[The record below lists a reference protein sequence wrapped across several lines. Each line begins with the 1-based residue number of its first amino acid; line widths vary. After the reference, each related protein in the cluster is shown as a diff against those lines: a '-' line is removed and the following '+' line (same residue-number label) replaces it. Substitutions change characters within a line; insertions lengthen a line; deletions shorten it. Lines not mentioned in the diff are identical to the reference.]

1 MKEAICSTNTGSVRR
16 GKGALTVSGS
26 LVAVLAGLACVTPA
40 AAQTDAETEAVST
53 ASPAENPAENIGDI
67 VVTAQRREESLS
79 KVPVSVSAFN
89 SEMLQDRNVSS
100 EQDLAALVPGLIVKS
115 GQNSNQISFTLRG
128 QTLDPFSGSSP
139 AVLTY
144 INEAPQSAGNTSTA
158 FFDFSSVQVL
168 KGPQGTLFGRNATG
182 GAILYETTKPGDV
195 FGGYATIKGGERD
208 YIQLQGALDIPLS
221 EAVRVR
227 LAGDWNKQ
235 DGYIR
240 NARTG
245 STLGDTDAVS
255 GRVTLVIE
263 PSSGFKNTTVAQY
276 SDFGGSEGAGGLYS
290 YHACGETNNGYT
302 LTATLDCVYGLN
314 SPFAPTLGD
323 GPEGEGTWP
332 GAVPGYLAWQQQHP
346 YEVWLSYDLPHKAH
360 TAFVTNTTELE
371 IGDDLTLKNIFN
383 WADAFARTPGILSG
397 SPFGSLNLYNR
408 SGLGN
413 GRPGGEEFSVKAIS
427 NELQLQGKSGA
438 LEYIVGAFYSDTKK
452 REYIPVIVGDELAT
466 PLADIAYFYN
476 QRSES
481 KALFAQLS
489 YELTD
494 KLKATAGGR
503 YTWETARLDQIEGSL
518 FNLTGTTPLRQ
529 KAKLKD
535 PSWTFNLQ
543 YQIDSSNMVYFSQ
556 RGSFRAG
563 GFNGAVVPF
572 NDTNFFK
579 NETTYDFELGY
590 KFAGYLGDMPTRFNI
605 AAYRQIVKNAQHS
618 IYALVGGNP
627 AAFTVNVPEK
637 RIQGFEFDGNFKP
650 ASWFEFGF
658 SGAYTDAKF
667 TKNVVDLSAA
677 TGVAGLTIPFD
688 TYTDAPKW
696 AGSVYTVIG
705 LPVPEDL
712 GEVNLRTDVF
722 GQTKTYFSNNEGSI
736 TPRTQLPGYVTVDMR
751 LSWDDISGSGF
762 SAAIYAKNLFDKL
775 YYNSGYVEGASG
787 GFNTAIWGEPQT
799 FGAEIS
805 VKF

>member
-1 MKEAICSTNTGSVRR
+1 MDLKRQLSVGACFLAIAAGMP
-16 GKGALTVSGS
+16 ALAQNVPEQGGERAADN
-26 LVAVLAGLACVTPA
+26 VPA
-40 AAQTDAETEAVST
+40 TS
-53 ASPAENPAENIGDI
+53 DI
-67 VVTAQRREESLS
+67 IVTAQRRSESLS

-89 SEMLQDRNVSS
+89 ADMLQQRNVSS

-195 FGGYATIKGGERD
+195 YGGYATIKGGERN
-208 YIQLQGALDIPLS
+208 YIQLQGAIDIPLS
-221 EAVRVR
+221 DSLKVR
-227 LAGDWNKQ
+227 LAGDYNKQ

-240 NARTG
+240 NANTG
-245 STLGDTDAVS
+245 STLGDTDALS
-255 GRVTLVIE
+255 GRITVVFE
-263 PSSGFKNTTVAQY
+263 PSSTFKNTIVAQY

-323 GPEGEGTWP
+323 GPMGEGTWP
-332 GAVPGYLAWQQQHP
+332 GAVPGYLAWQQAHP

-360 TAFVTNTTELE
+360 AAYVTNTTEIEL
-371 IGDDLTLKNIFN
+371 GDNLKLKNIFN
-383 WADAFARTPGILSG
+383 YADAFARTPGILSG

-413 GRPGGEEFSVKAIS
+413 GRPGGEEFSTKAIS
-427 NELQLQGKSGA
+427 NEIQLQGTSGA
-438 LEYIVGAFYSDTKK
+438 LEYIVGAFYSWTKK
-452 REYIPVIVGDELAT
+452 QEYIPVIVGDELAT
-466 PLADIAYFYN
+466 PLADIAYNYH
-476 QRSES
+476 QKSES
-481 KALFAQLS
+481 KAVFAQLT
-489 YELTD
+489 YALTD
-494 KLKATAGGR
+494 QLKVSAGGR
-503 YTWETARLDQIEGSL
+503 YTWETAGLDQIQGSL
-518 FNLTGTTPLRQ
+518 FNLDGSTPMKQ
-529 KAKLKD
+529 KAKLHD

-543 YQIDSSNMVYFSQ
+543 YQINPQNMVYFAQ

-572 NDTNFFK
+572 NNTNFFD

-590 KFAGYLGDMPTRFNI
+590 KFVGNVGGVRSRFNV
-605 AAYRQIVKNAQHS
+605 ALYRQIVKDAQHS

-637 RIQGFEFDGNFKP
+637 RIQGVEFDGNFQL

-705 LPVPEDL
+705 LPVPAEL
-712 GEVNLRTDVF
+712 GEVKLRTDVF
-722 GQTKTYFSNNEGSI
+722 GQKKTFFSNNEGSI

-751 LSWDDISGSGF
+751 LSWDNVAGSKL
-762 SAAIYAKNLFDKL
+762 SVAAYAKNLFDKL

-799 FGAEIS
+799 FGAE
-805 VKF
+805 VTYKF

>member
-1 MKEAICSTNTGSVRR
+1 MLKRQLAAGV
-16 GKGALTVSGS
+16 GMMALA
-26 LVAVLAGLACVTPA
+26 VAVPVSAQEA
-40 AAQTDAETEAVST
+40 AEQASGGTADSA
-53 ASPAENPAENIGDI
+53 ASPNNDI
-67 VVTAQRREESLS
+67 IVTAQRRSESLS
-79 KVPVSVSAFN
+79 KVPVSVSALTAD
-89 SEMLQDRNVSS
+89 MLQERNVSS
-100 EQDLAALVPGLIVKS
+100 EQDLAAVVPGLIVKS

-195 FGGYATIKGGERD
+195 YGGYLTVKGGERD
-208 YIQLQGALDIPLS
+208 YIQVQGAIDLPLS
-221 EAVRVR
+221 DSLKVR
-227 LAGDWNKQ
+227 LAADYNKQ

-240 NARTG
+240 NAKTG
-245 STLGDTDAVS
+245 STLGDTDALS
-255 GRVTLVIE
+255 GRITVVFE
-263 PSSGFKNTTVAQY
+263 PSSSFKNTIVAQY
-276 SDFGGSEGAGGLYS
+276 SDFGGTEGAGGLYS

-302 LTATLDCVYGLN
+302 LTSTLDCVYGLN

-323 GPEGEGTWP
+323 GPEGDGTWP

-360 TAFVTNTTELE
+360 AAFVTNTTEVEL
-371 IGDDLTLKNIFN
+371 GDSLTLKNIFN
-383 WADAFARTPGILSG
+383 YADAFARTPGILSG

-408 SGLGN
+408 TGLGN
-413 GRPGGEEFSVKAIS
+413 GPPGGEEFSTKAVS
-427 NELQLQGKSGA
+427 NELQLQGTSGA
-438 LEYIVGAFYSDTKK
+438 LEYIVGAFYSWSKK
-452 REYIPVIVGDELAT
+452 REYIPVIVGSELPT
-466 PLADIAYFYN
+466 PLADIAYNYH

-481 KALFAQLS
+481 KAVFAQLT
-489 YELTD
+489 YALTD
-494 KLKATAGGR
+494 QLKVSAGGR
-503 YTWETARLDQIEGSL
+503 YTWETAGLDQIRGSL
-518 FNLTGTTPLRQ
+518 FNLNGDTPLKQ
-529 KAKLKD
+529 KAKLHD

-543 YQIDSSNMVYFSQ
+543 YQIDSNNMVYFAQ

-572 NDTNFFK
+572 NNTNFFD
-579 NETTYDFELGY
+579 NENTYDFELGY
-590 KFAGYLGDMPTRFNI
+590 KFAGSLGDVRTRLNV
-605 AAYRQIVKNAQHS
+605 ALYRQYVKHAQHS
-618 IYALVGGNP
+618 IYALVNGNP

-637 RIQGFEFDGNFKP
+637 RIQGVEFDGNFNIAP
-650 ASWFEFGF
+650 WLEFGF

-667 TKNVVDLSAA
+667 TKNVVDLSSA

-696 AGSVYTVIG
+696 AGSVYTVVG
-705 LPVPEDL
+705 LPIPEEL
-712 GEVNLRTDVF
+712 GELKWRTDVF

-751 LSWDDISGSGF
+751 LSWDKISGSNF
-762 SAAIYAKNLFDKL
+762 SVAAYVKNLFDKL

-799 FGAEIS
+799 FGAE
-805 VKF
+805 VTYRF

>member
-1 MKEAICSTNTGSVRR
+1 MILKRQLALGVGIAALVTGMPAI
-16 GKGALTVSGS
+16 
-26 LVAVLAGLACVTPA
+26 
-40 AAQTDAETEAVST
+40 AQTAPEQAADQPSNPDALI
-53 ASPAENPAENIGDI
+53 PGDI
-67 VVTAQRREESLS
+67 IVTAQRRSESLS
-79 KVPVSVSAFN
+79 RVPVSVSAF
-89 SEMLQDRNVSS
+89 SAETLQARNVTS
-100 EQDLAALVPGLIVKS
+100 EQDLAALSPGLIVKS

-144 INEAPQSAGNTSTA
+144 INEAPASVGNTATA
-158 FFDFSSVQVL
+158 FFDYSSVQVL

-182 GAILYETTKPGDV
+182 GAILYETTKPGDD
-195 FGGYATIKGGERD
+195 FGGYASIRGGERN
-208 YIQLQGALDIPLS
+208 YIQVQGAIDIPVS
-221 EAVRVR
+221 EAIKVR
-227 LAGDWNKQ
+227 LAGDYNKQ

-245 STLGDTDAVS
+245 STLGDTDALS
-255 GRVTLVIE
+255 GRITLVIE

-276 SDFGGSEGAGGLYS
+276 SDFGGTEGAGGLYS
-290 YHACGETNNGYT
+290 YHACGETNNGYQ

-314 SPFAPTLGD
+314 SPFAPTLGN

-332 GAVPGYLAWQQQHP
+332 GAVPGYLAWQQQNP
-346 YEVWLSYDLPHKAH
+346 YKVWLSYDLPHKAH
-360 TAFVTNTTELE
+360 AAFVTNTTEIEL
-371 IGDDLTLKNIFN
+371 GDDLTLKNIFN

-413 GRPGGEEFSVKAIS
+413 GRPGGEEFSTRAIS

-438 LEYIVGAFYSDTKK
+438 LEYIVGAFYSNTKK
-452 REYIPVIVGDELAT
+452 KEYIPVIVGDELPT

-476 QRSES
+476 QRAES
-481 KALFAQLS
+481 KAVFAQLT

-494 KLKATAGGR
+494 KLKVAAGGR
-503 YTWETARLDQIEGSL
+503 YTWETAKLDQIAGSL
-518 FNLTGTTPLRQ
+518 FNLTGATPLKQ
-529 KAKLKD
+529 KAKLHD

-543 YQIDSSNMVYFSQ
+543 YQINPDNMVYFAQ

-572 NDTNFFK
+572 NNTNFFD

-590 KFAGYLGDMPTRFNI
+590 KFAGRLGDMPARFNV
-605 AAYRQIVKNAQHS
+605 AAYRQIVKKAQHS
-618 IYALVGGNP
+618 IYALVAGNP

-637 RIQGFEFDGNFKP
+637 RIQGVEFDGNFQVLP
-650 ASWFEFGF
+650 WLELGF

-667 TKNVVDLSAA
+667 TKNIVDLSAA

-696 AGSVYTVIG
+696 AGSVYGVIG
-705 LPVPEDL
+705 IPIPEEM
-712 GEVNLRTDVF
+712 GEVKLRTDVF

-751 LSWDDISGSGF
+751 LSWDNISGSGF
-762 SAAIYAKNLFDKL
+762 SAAVFAKNLFDKL

-799 FGAEIS
+799 FGAEATF
-805 VKF
+805 KF

>member
-1 MKEAICSTNTGSVRR
+1 MKMKWQLAVGAGIV
-16 GKGALTVSGS
+16 ALT
-26 LVAVLAGLACVTPA
+26 AGMPA
-40 AAQTDAETEAVST
+40 FGQEAATQAGDST
-53 ASPAENPAENIGDI
+53 ANTTPNAGDI
-67 VVTAQRREESLS
+67 IVTAQRRSESLS

-89 SEMLQDRNVSS
+89 AEMLQERNVSS

-195 FGGYATIKGGERD
+195 YGGYLTVKGGERS
-208 YIQLQGALDIPLS
+208 YIQVQGAIDIPVSDSLKI
-221 EAVRVR
+221 R
-227 LAGDWNKQ
+227 LAGDYNKQ

-240 NARTG
+240 NANTG
-245 STLGDTDAVS
+245 STLGDTDALS
-255 GRVTLVIE
+255 GRITVVFD
-263 PSSGFKNTTVAQY
+263 PSSSFKNTIVAQY
-276 SDFGGSEGAGGLYS
+276 SDFGGTEGAGGLYS

-323 GPEGEGTWP
+323 GPMGPGTWP

-360 TAFVTNTTELE
+360 AAFVTNTTEVELRD
-371 IGDDLTLKNIFN
+371 GLKLKNIFN
-383 WADAFARTPGILSG
+383 YADAFARTPGILSG

-408 SGLGN
+408 TGLGS
-413 GRPGGEEFSVKAIS
+413 GPPGGEEFSTSAIS
-427 NELQLQGKSGA
+427 NELQLQGQSGA
-438 LEYIVGAFYSDTKK
+438 LEYIVGAFYSKTKK
-452 REYIPVIVGDELAT
+452 KEYIPVIVGDELT
-466 PLADIAYFYN
+466 PPLADIAYFYH

-481 KALFAQLS
+481 KAVFAQLT
-489 YELTD
+489 YNVTD
-494 KLKATAGGR
+494 QLKIAAGGR
-503 YTWETARLDQIEGSL
+503 YTWETAGLDQITGSL
-518 FNLTGTTPLRQ
+518 FNLSGSTPLKQ
-529 KAKLKD
+529 KAKLHD
-535 PSWTFNLQ
+535 PSWTFNVQ
-543 YQIDSSNMVYFSQ
+543 YQIDPQNMVYFAQ

-590 KFAGYLGDMPTRFNI
+590 KFAGDLGNVRSRFNI
-605 AAYRQIVKNAQHS
+605 ALYRQIVKDAQHS
-618 IYALVGGNP
+618 IYALVNGNP

-637 RIQGFEFDGNFKP
+637 RIQGVEFDGNFQLAP
-650 ASWFEFGF
+650 WLEFGF

-667 TKNVVDLSAA
+667 TKNVVDLSSA

-696 AGSVYTVIG
+696 AGSVYTVIS
-705 LPVPEDL
+705 LPVPQDL
-712 GEVNLRTDVF
+712 GEVKLRTDVF
-722 GQTKTYFSNNEGSI
+722 GQKKTYFSNNEGSI

-751 LSWDDISGSGF
+751 LSWDNISGSNF
-762 SAAIYAKNLFDKL
+762 SVAAYAKNLFDKL

-799 FGAEIS
+799 FGAE
-805 VKF
+805 VTYKF

>member
-1 MKEAICSTNTGSVRR
+1 MRKWHLAAGVGVIALATAVPVWAQEAPEQTRA
-16 GKGALTVSGS
+16 GA
-26 LVAVLAGLACVTPA
+26 
-40 AAQTDAETEAVST
+40 AEGA
-53 ASPAENPAENIGDI
+53 ASPVDDI
-67 VVTAQRREESLS
+67 IVTAQRRSESAS
-79 KVPVSVSAFN
+79 KVPVSVAALTA
-89 SEMLQDRNVSS
+89 EMLQDRNVSS
-100 EQDLAALVPGLIVKS
+100 EQDLAAVVPGLIVKS

-195 FGGYATIKGGERD
+195 YGGYLTVKGGERN
-208 YIQLQGALDIPLS
+208 YIQVQGAIDLPLS
-221 EAVRVR
+221 DSLKVR
-227 LAGDWNKQ
+227 LAADYNKQ

-240 NARTG
+240 NAKTG
-245 STLGDTDAVS
+245 STLGDTDALS
-255 GRVTLVIE
+255 GRITVVFE
-263 PSSGFKNTTVAQY
+263 PSSGFKNTIVAQY
-276 SDFGGSEGAGGLYS
+276 SDFGGTEGAGGLYS

-302 LTATLDCVYGLN
+302 LTSTLDCVYGLN

-323 GPEGEGTWP
+323 GPEGDGTWP

-360 TAFVTNTTELE
+360 AAFVTNTTEIEL
-371 IGDDLTLKNIFN
+371 GDSLTLKNIFN
-383 WADAFARTPGILSG
+383 YADAFARTPGILSG

-408 SGLGN
+408 TGLGN
-413 GRPGGEEFSVKAIS
+413 GPPGGEEFSTKAVS
-427 NELQLQGKSGA
+427 NELQLQGTSGA
-438 LEYIVGAFYSDTKK
+438 LEYIVGAFYSWSKK
-452 REYIPVIVGDELAT
+452 TEYIPVIVGSELPT
-466 PLADIAYFYN
+466 PLADIAYNYH

-481 KALFAQLS
+481 KAVFAQLT
-489 YELTD
+489 YALTD
-494 KLKATAGGR
+494 RLKVTAGGR
-503 YTWETARLDQIEGSL
+503 YTWETAELDQITGSL
-518 FNLTGTTPLRQ
+518 FNLGGNTPLKQ
-529 KAKLKD
+529 KAKLHD

-543 YQIDSSNMVYFSQ
+543 YQIDSDNMIYFAQ

-572 NDTNFFK
+572 NNTNFFD
-579 NETTYDFELGY
+579 NENTYDFELGY
-590 KFAGYLGDMPTRFNI
+590 KFAGLLGDVRSRLNI
-605 AAYRQIVKNAQHS
+605 ALYRQYVKDAQHS
-618 IYALVGGNP
+618 IYALVNGNP

-637 RIQGFEFDGNFKP
+637 RIQGVEFDGNFQIAP
-650 ASWFEFGF
+650 WLEFGF

-667 TKNVVDLSAA
+667 TKNIVDLSSA

-688 TYTDAPKW
+688 TYTDAPEW

-705 LPVPEDL
+705 LPIPEEL
-712 GEVNLRTDVF
+712 GELKWRTDVF
-722 GQTKTYFSNNEGSI
+722 GQTKTYFSNNAGSI

-751 LSWDDISGSGF
+751 LSWENISGSKL
-762 SAAIYAKNLFDKL
+762 SAAAYVKNLFDKL

-799 FGAEIS
+799 FGAELTYR
-805 VKF
+805 F

>member
-1 MKEAICSTNTGSVRR
+1 MNLKRHLAVGVGVMALAAGMPAFGQDAAEQSGGTSV
-16 GKGALTVSGS
+16 
-26 LVAVLAGLACVTPA
+26 
-40 AAQTDAETEAVST
+40 D
-53 ASPAENPAENIGDI
+53 SPSNNNDI
-67 VVTAQRREESLS
+67 IVTAQRRSESLS

-89 SEMLQDRNVSS
+89 ADMLQERNVSS

-195 FGGYATIKGGERD
+195 YGGYLTVKGGERN
-208 YIQLQGALDIPLS
+208 YIQVQGAIDIPVSDSLKI
-221 EAVRVR
+221 R
-227 LAGDWNKQ
+227 LAGDYNKQ

-240 NARTG
+240 NANTG
-245 STLGDTDAVS
+245 STLGDTDALS
-255 GRVTLVIE
+255 GRITVVFE
-263 PSSGFKNTTVAQY
+263 PSSSFKNSIVAQY
-276 SDFGGSEGAGGLYS
+276 SDFGGTEGAGGLYS

-302 LTATLDCVYGLN
+302 LTATLDCVYGMN

-323 GPEGEGTWP
+323 GPMGPGTWP

-360 TAFVTNTTELE
+360 AAFVTNTTEIEL
-371 IGDDLTLKNIFN
+371 GDDLKLKNIFN
-383 WADAFARTPGILSG
+383 YADAFARTPGILSG

-408 SGLGN
+408 TGLGN
-413 GRPGGEEFSVKAIS
+413 GRPGGEEFSTKAVS
-427 NELQLQGKSGA
+427 NELQLQGQSGA
-438 LEYIVGAFYSDTKK
+438 LEYIVGAFYSKSKK
-452 REYIPVIVGDELAT
+452 KEYIPVIVGDELT
-466 PLADIAYFYN
+466 PPLADIAYFYH

-481 KALFAQLS
+481 KAVFAQLT
-489 YELTD
+489 YNVTD
-494 KLKATAGGR
+494 QLKIAAGGR
-503 YTWETARLDQIEGSL
+503 YTWETAGLDQITGSL
-518 FNLTGTTPLRQ
+518 FNLNGSTPLKQ
-529 KAKLKD
+529 KAKLHD
-535 PSWTFNLQ
+535 PSWTFNIQ
-543 YQIDSSNMVYFSQ
+543 YQIDPQNMIYFAQ

-590 KFAGYLGDMPTRFNI
+590 KFAGNLGNVRSRFNI
-605 AAYRQIVKNAQHS
+605 ALYRQIVKDAQHS
-618 IYALVGGNP
+618 IYALVNGNP

-637 RIQGFEFDGNFKP
+637 RIQGVEFDGNFQLAP
-650 ASWFEFGF
+650 WFEFGF

-667 TKNVVDLSAA
+667 TKNVVDLSSA

-696 AGSVYTVIG
+696 AGSVYTVIS
-705 LPVPEDL
+705 LPVPQDL
-712 GEVNLRTDVF
+712 GEVKLRTDVF
-722 GQTKTYFSNNEGSI
+722 GQKKTYFSNNEGSI

-751 LSWDDISGSGF
+751 LSWDNISGSNF
-762 SAAIYAKNLFDKL
+762 SVAAYAKNLFDKL

-799 FGAEIS
+799 FGAE
-805 VKF
+805 VTYKF

>member
-1 MKEAICSTNTGSVRR
+1 MDLKRQLSVGACFLAIVAGMP
-16 GKGALTVSGS
+16 ALAQNVPEQDGERAADN
-26 LVAVLAGLACVTPA
+26 VPA
-40 AAQTDAETEAVST
+40 TS
-53 ASPAENPAENIGDI
+53 DI
-67 VVTAQRREESLS
+67 IVTAQRRSESLS

-89 SEMLQDRNVSS
+89 ADMLQQRNVSS

-195 FGGYATIKGGERD
+195 YGGYATIKGGERN
-208 YIQLQGALDIPLS
+208 YIQLQGAIDIPLS
-221 EAVRVR
+221 DSLKVR
-227 LAGDWNKQ
+227 LAGDYNKQ

-240 NARTG
+240 NANTG
-245 STLGDTDAVS
+245 STLGDTDALS
-255 GRVTLVIE
+255 GRITVVFE
-263 PSSGFKNTTVAQY
+263 PSSTFKNTIVAQY

-323 GPEGEGTWP
+323 GPMGEGTWP
-332 GAVPGYLAWQQQHP
+332 GAVPGYLAWQQAHP

-360 TAFVTNTTELE
+360 AAYVTNTTEIEL
-371 IGDDLTLKNIFN
+371 GDDLKLKNIFN
-383 WADAFARTPGILSG
+383 YADAFARTPGILSG

-413 GRPGGEEFSVKAIS
+413 GRPGGEEFSTKAIS
-427 NELQLQGKSGA
+427 NEIQLQGTSGA
-438 LEYIVGAFYSDTKK
+438 LEYIVGAFYSWTKK
-452 REYIPVIVGDELAT
+452 QEYIPVIVGDELAT
-466 PLADIAYFYN
+466 PLADIAYNYH
-476 QRSES
+476 QKSES
-481 KALFAQLS
+481 KAVFAQLT
-489 YELTD
+489 YALTD
-494 KLKATAGGR
+494 QLKVSAGGR
-503 YTWETARLDQIEGSL
+503 YTWETAGLDQIQGSL
-518 FNLTGTTPLRQ
+518 FNLDGSTPMKQ
-529 KAKLKD
+529 KAKLHD

-543 YQIDSSNMVYFSQ
+543 YQINPQNMVYFAQ

-572 NDTNFFK
+572 NNTNFFG

-590 KFAGYLGDMPTRFNI
+590 KFAGNVGGVRSRFNV
-605 AAYRQIVKNAQHS
+605 ALYRQIVKDAQHS

-637 RIQGFEFDGNFKP
+637 RIQGVEFDGNFQL

-705 LPVPEDL
+705 LPVPAEL
-712 GEVNLRTDVF
+712 GEVKLRTDVF
-722 GQTKTYFSNNEGSI
+722 GQKKTFFSNNEGSI

-751 LSWDDISGSGF
+751 LSWDNVAGSKL
-762 SAAIYAKNLFDKL
+762 SVAAYAKNLFDKL

-799 FGAEIS
+799 FGAE
-805 VKF
+805 VTYKF

>member
-1 MKEAICSTNTGSVRR
+1 MDLKRQLSVGACFLAIVAGMP
-16 GKGALTVSGS
+16 ALAQNIPEQGGEKAADNV
-26 LVAVLAGLACVTPA
+26 PA
-40 AAQTDAETEAVST
+40 TS
-53 ASPAENPAENIGDI
+53 DI
-67 VVTAQRREESLS
+67 IVTAQRRSESLS

-89 SEMLQDRNVSS
+89 ADMLQQRNVSS

-195 FGGYATIKGGERD
+195 YGGYATIKGGERN
-208 YIQLQGALDIPLS
+208 YIQLQGAIDIPLS
-221 EAVRVR
+221 DSLKVR
-227 LAGDWNKQ
+227 LAGDYNKQ

-240 NARTG
+240 NANTG
-245 STLGDTDAVS
+245 STLGDTDALS
-255 GRVTLVIE
+255 GRITVVFE
-263 PSSGFKNTTVAQY
+263 PSSTFKNTIVAQY

-323 GPEGEGTWP
+323 GPMGEGTWP
-332 GAVPGYLAWQQQHP
+332 GAVPGYLAWQQAHP

-360 TAFVTNTTELE
+360 AAYVTNTTEIEL
-371 IGDDLTLKNIFN
+371 GDNLKLKNIFN
-383 WADAFARTPGILSG
+383 YADAFARTPGILSG

-413 GRPGGEEFSVKAIS
+413 GRPGGEEFSTKAIS
-427 NELQLQGKSGA
+427 NEIQLQGTSGA
-438 LEYIVGAFYSDTKK
+438 LEYIVGAFYSWTKK
-452 REYIPVIVGDELAT
+452 QEYIPVIVGDELAT
-466 PLADIAYFYN
+466 PLADIAYNYH
-476 QRSES
+476 QKSES
-481 KALFAQLS
+481 KAVFAQLT
-489 YELTD
+489 YALTD
-494 KLKATAGGR
+494 QLKVSAGGR
-503 YTWETARLDQIEGSL
+503 YTWETAGLDQIQGSL
-518 FNLTGTTPLRQ
+518 FNLDGSTPMKQ
-529 KAKLKD
+529 KAKLHD

-543 YQIDSSNMVYFSQ
+543 YQINPQNMVYFAQ

-572 NDTNFFK
+572 NNTNFFD

-590 KFAGYLGDMPTRFNI
+590 KFAGNVGGVRSRFNV
-605 AAYRQIVKNAQHS
+605 ALYRQIVKDAQHS

-637 RIQGFEFDGNFKP
+637 RIQGVEFDGNFQL
-650 ASWFEFGF
+650 ASWLEFGF

-705 LPVPEDL
+705 LPVPAEL
-712 GEVNLRTDVF
+712 GEVKLRTDVF
-722 GQTKTYFSNNEGSI
+722 GQKKTFFSNNEGSI

-751 LSWDDISGSGF
+751 LSWDNVAGSKL
-762 SAAIYAKNLFDKL
+762 SVAAYAKNLFDKL

-799 FGAEIS
+799 FGAE
-805 VKF
+805 VTYKF

>member
-1 MKEAICSTNTGSVRR
+1 MLKRQLAAGV
-16 GKGALTVSGS
+16 GMMAL
-26 LVAVLAGLACVTPA
+26 A
-40 AAQTDAETEAVST
+40 AAVPVSAQEATEQSGGGAVESA
-53 ASPAENPAENIGDI
+53 ASPNNDI
-67 VVTAQRREESLS
+67 IVTAQRRSESLS
-79 KVPVSVSAFN
+79 KVPVSVSALTA
-89 SEMLQDRNVSS
+89 EMLQERNISS
-100 EQDLAALVPGLIVKS
+100 EQDLAAVVPGLIVKS

-195 FGGYATIKGGERD
+195 YGGYLTVKGGERN
-208 YIQLQGALDIPLS
+208 YIQVQGAIDLPLS
-221 EAVRVR
+221 DALKVR
-227 LAGDWNKQ
+227 LAADYNKQ

-240 NARTG
+240 NAKTG
-245 STLGDTDAVS
+245 STLGDTDALS
-255 GRVTLVIE
+255 GRITVVFE
-263 PSSGFKNTTVAQY
+263 PSSGFKNTIVAQY
-276 SDFGGSEGAGGLYS
+276 SDFGGTEGAGGLYS

-302 LTATLDCVYGLN
+302 LTSTLDCVYGLN

-323 GPEGEGTWP
+323 GPEGDGTWP

-360 TAFVTNTTELE
+360 AAFVTNTTEVEL
-371 IGDDLTLKNIFN
+371 GDSLTLKNIFN
-383 WADAFARTPGILSG
+383 YADAFARTPGILSG

-408 SGLGN
+408 TGLGN
-413 GRPGGEEFSVKAIS
+413 GPPGGEEFSTNALS
-427 NELQLQGKSGA
+427 NELQLQGTSGA
-438 LEYIVGAFYSDTKK
+438 LEYIVGAFYSWSKK
-452 REYIPVIVGDELAT
+452 REYIPVIVGSELPT
-466 PLADIAYFYN
+466 PLADIAYNYH

-481 KALFAQLS
+481 KAVFAQLT
-489 YELTD
+489 YALTD
-494 KLKATAGGR
+494 QLKVSAGGR
-503 YTWETARLDQIEGSL
+503 YTWETAGLDQIRGSL
-518 FNLTGTTPLRQ
+518 FNLNGDTPLKQ
-529 KAKLKD
+529 KAKLHD

-543 YQIDSSNMVYFSQ
+543 YQIDSNNMVYFAQ

-572 NDTNFFK
+572 NNTNFFD
-579 NETTYDFELGY
+579 NENTYDFELGY
-590 KFAGYLGDMPTRFNI
+590 KFAGSLGDVRTRLNI
-605 AAYRQIVKNAQHS
+605 ALYRQYVKHAQHS
-618 IYALVGGNP
+618 IYALVNGNP

-637 RIQGFEFDGNFKP
+637 RIQGVEFDGNFNIAP
-650 ASWFEFGF
+650 WLEFGF

-667 TKNVVDLSAA
+667 TKNIVDLSSA

-696 AGSVYTVIG
+696 AGSVYTVVG
-705 LPVPEDL
+705 LPIPEEL
-712 GEVNLRTDVF
+712 GELKWRTDVF

-751 LSWDDISGSGF
+751 LSWDKISGSNF
-762 SAAIYAKNLFDKL
+762 SVAAYVKNLFDKL

-799 FGAEIS
+799 FGAE
-805 VKF
+805 VTYRF

>member
-1 MKEAICSTNTGSVRR
+1 MDLKRQLSVGACFLAIVAGMP
-16 GKGALTVSGS
+16 ALAQNVPEQDGERAADN
-26 LVAVLAGLACVTPA
+26 VPA
-40 AAQTDAETEAVST
+40 TS
-53 ASPAENPAENIGDI
+53 DI
-67 VVTAQRREESLS
+67 IVTAQRRSESLS

-89 SEMLQDRNVSS
+89 ADMLQQRNVSS

-195 FGGYATIKGGERD
+195 YGGYATIKGGERN
-208 YIQLQGALDIPLS
+208 YIQLQGAIDIPLS
-221 EAVRVR
+221 DSLKVR
-227 LAGDWNKQ
+227 LAGDYNKQ

-240 NARTG
+240 NANTG
-245 STLGDTDAVS
+245 STLGDTDALS
-255 GRVTLVIE
+255 GRITVVFE
-263 PSSGFKNTTVAQY
+263 PSSTFKNTIVAQY

-323 GPEGEGTWP
+323 GPMGEGTWP
-332 GAVPGYLAWQQQHP
+332 GAVPGYLAWQQAHP

-360 TAFVTNTTELE
+360 AAYVTNTTEIEL
-371 IGDDLTLKNIFN
+371 GDDLKLKNIFN
-383 WADAFARTPGILSG
+383 YADAFARTPGILSG

-413 GRPGGEEFSVKAIS
+413 GRPGGEEFSTKAIS
-427 NELQLQGKSGA
+427 NEIQLQGTSGA
-438 LEYIVGAFYSDTKK
+438 LEYIVGAFYSWTKK
-452 REYIPVIVGDELAT
+452 QEYIPVIVGDELAT
-466 PLADIAYFYN
+466 PLADIAYNYH
-476 QRSES
+476 QKSES
-481 KALFAQLS
+481 KAVFAQLT
-489 YELTD
+489 YALTD
-494 KLKATAGGR
+494 QLKVSAGGR
-503 YTWETARLDQIEGSL
+503 YTWETAGLDQIQGSL
-518 FNLTGTTPLRQ
+518 FNLDGSTPMKQ
-529 KAKLKD
+529 KAKLHD

-543 YQIDSSNMVYFSQ
+543 YQINPQNMVYFAQ

-572 NDTNFFK
+572 NNTNFFG

-590 KFAGYLGDMPTRFNI
+590 KFAGNVGGVRSRFNV
-605 AAYRQIVKNAQHS
+605 ALYRQIVKDAQHS

-637 RIQGFEFDGNFKP
+637 RIQGVEFDGNFQL

-705 LPVPEDL
+705 LPVPAEL
-712 GEVNLRTDVF
+712 GEVKLRTDVF
-722 GQTKTYFSNNEGSI
+722 GQKKTFFSNNEGSI

-751 LSWDDISGSGF
+751 LSWENVAGSKL
-762 SAAIYAKNLFDKL
+762 SVAAYAKNLFDKL

-799 FGAEIS
+799 FGAE
-805 VKF
+805 VTYKF

>member
-1 MKEAICSTNTGSVRR
+1 MCVRQQL
-16 GKGALTVSGS
+16 ALGVAALALMSGS
-26 LVAVLAGLACVTPA
+26 QAIAQDTVADGQEA
-40 AAQTDAETEAVST
+40 ADNA
-53 ASPAENPAENIGDI
+53 II
-67 VVTAQRREESLS
+67 VTAQRRSESLS

-89 SEMLQDRNVSS
+89 ADALLQRNVSS

-144 INEAPQSAGNTSTA
+144 VNEAPLSAGNTSTA

-182 GAILYETTKPGDV
+182 GAVLYETTKPGDV
-195 FGGYATIKGGERD
+195 FSVNGTIRAGERNL
-208 YIQLQGALDIPLS
+208 IQVQGGVDIPVS
-221 EAVRVR
+221 EAIRIR
-227 LAGDWNKQ
+227 LAGDYTKQ

-240 NARTG
+240 NANTG
-245 STLGDTDAVS
+245 STLGDTDSKS

-263 PSSGFKNTTVAQY
+263 PADGFKMTTVTQY
-276 SDFGGSEGAGGLYS
+276 SDFGGTEGAGGLYS

-302 LTATLDCVYGLN
+302 LTATLDCVYGMN

-323 GPEGEGTWP
+323 GPMGDGTWP
-332 GAVPGYLAWQQQHP
+332 GAVAGYLAWQQSHP

-360 TAFVTNTTELE
+360 TFFVTNTTE
-371 IGDDLTLKNIFN
+371 IDVGDSAKLKNIFSY
-383 WADAFARTPGILSG
+383 ADAFARTPGILSG
-397 SPFGSLNLYNR
+397 SPFNSLNLYNN

-413 GRPGGEEFSVKAIS
+413 GPPGGEEFSVKALS
-427 NELQLQGKSGA
+427 NEIQLQGDVGR
-438 LEYIVGAFYSDTKK
+438 LEYIVGAFYSWTRKK
-452 REYIPVIVGDELAT
+452 EYIPVIVGAELPT
-466 PLADIAYFYN
+466 PLADIAYYYTADD
-476 QRSES
+476 ES
-481 KALFAQLS
+481 KALFAQFTYS
-489 YELTD
+489 LTD
-494 KLKATAGGR
+494 ALKVTAGGR
-503 YTWETARLDQIEGSL
+503 YTWEKLGLRQNPGSL
-518 FNLTGTTPLRQ
+518 FNLDGSTPLKQ
-529 KAKLKD
+529 SASLKD
-535 PSWTFNLQ
+535 PSWTFNIQ
-543 YQIDSSNMVYFSQ
+543 YQINPENMVYFAQ

-572 NDTNFFK
+572 NDTNFFG
-579 NETTYDFELGY
+579 NENTYDFEVGY
-590 KFAGYLGDMPTRFNI
+590 KYNGYVGSVPTRLNI
-605 AAYRQIVKNAQHS
+605 AAYRQIVKHAQHS
-618 IYALVGGNP
+618 IYALVNGNP

-637 RIQGFEFDGNFKP
+637 RIQGVEFDGNFRL
-650 ASWFEFGF
+650 SRMFEFGF

-696 AGSVYTVIG
+696 AGSVYGVVTVPMAG
-705 LPVPEDL
+705 DL
-712 GEVNLRTDVF
+712 GDVSFRTDVF

-736 TPRTQLPGYVTVDMR
+736 TPRTQLPGYVTVDLR
-751 LSWDDISGSGF
+751 LSWNDISGSGV
-762 SAAIYAKNLFDKL
+762 SVAAYAKNVFDKF

-799 FGAEIS
+799 FGGEVS
-805 VKF
+805 FRF

>member
-1 MKEAICSTNTGSVRR
+1 MCVRQQL
-16 GKGALTVSGS
+16 ALGVAALALMSGS
-26 LVAVLAGLACVTPA
+26 QAIAQDTVADGQEA
-40 AAQTDAETEAVST
+40 ADNA
-53 ASPAENPAENIGDI
+53 II
-67 VVTAQRREESLS
+67 VTAQRRSESLS

-89 SEMLQDRNVSS
+89 ADALLQRNVSS

-144 INEAPQSAGNTSTA
+144 VNEAPLSAGNTSTA

-182 GAILYETTKPGDV
+182 GAVLYETTKPGDV
-195 FGGYATIKGGERD
+195 FSANGTIRAGERNL
-208 YIQLQGALDIPLS
+208 IQVQGGVDIPVS
-221 EAVRVR
+221 EAIRIR
-227 LAGDWNKQ
+227 LAGDYTKQ

-240 NARTG
+240 NANTG
-245 STLGDTDAVS
+245 STLGDTDSKS

-263 PSSGFKNTTVAQY
+263 PADGFKMTTVAQY
-276 SDFGGSEGAGGLYS
+276 SDFGGTEGAGGLYS

-302 LTATLDCVYGLN
+302 LTATLDCVYGMN

-323 GPEGEGTWP
+323 GPMGDGTWP
-332 GAVPGYLAWQQQHP
+332 GAVAGYLAWQQAHP

-360 TAFVTNTTELE
+360 TFFVTNTTE
-371 IGDDLTLKNIFN
+371 IDVGDSAKLKNIFSY
-383 WADAFARTPGILSG
+383 ADAFARTPGILSG
-397 SPFGSLNLYNR
+397 SPFNSLNLYNN

-413 GRPGGEEFSVKAIS
+413 GPPGGEEFSVKALS
-427 NELQLQGKSGA
+427 NEIQLQGDVGR
-438 LEYIVGAFYSDTKK
+438 LEYIVGAFYSWTRKK
-452 REYIPVIVGDELAT
+452 EYIPVIVGAELPT
-466 PLADIAYFYN
+466 PLADIAYYYTADD
-476 QRSES
+476 ES
-481 KALFAQLS
+481 KALFAQFTYS
-489 YELTD
+489 LTD
-494 KLKATAGGR
+494 ALKVTAGGR
-503 YTWETARLDQIEGSL
+503 YTWEKLGLRQNPGSL
-518 FNLTGTTPLRQ
+518 FNLDGSTPLKQ
-529 KAKLKD
+529 SASLKD
-535 PSWTFNLQ
+535 PSWTFNIQ
-543 YQIDSSNMVYFSQ
+543 YQINPENMVYFAQ

-572 NDTNFFK
+572 NDTNFFG
-579 NETTYDFELGY
+579 NENTYDFEVGY
-590 KFAGYLGDMPTRFNI
+590 KYNGYVGSVPTRLNI
-605 AAYRQIVKNAQHS
+605 AAYRQIVKHAQHS
-618 IYALVGGNP
+618 IYALVNGNP

-637 RIQGFEFDGNFKP
+637 RIQGVEFDGNFRL
-650 ASWFEFGF
+650 SRMFEFGF

-696 AGSVYTVIG
+696 AGSVYGVVTVPMAG
-705 LPVPEDL
+705 DL
-712 GEVNLRTDVF
+712 GDVSFRTDVF

-736 TPRTQLPGYVTVDMR
+736 TPRTQLPGYVTVDLR
-751 LSWDDISGSGF
+751 LSWNDISGSGV
-762 SAAIYAKNLFDKL
+762 SVAAYAKNVFDKF

-799 FGAEIS
+799 FGGEVS
-805 VKF
+805 FRF